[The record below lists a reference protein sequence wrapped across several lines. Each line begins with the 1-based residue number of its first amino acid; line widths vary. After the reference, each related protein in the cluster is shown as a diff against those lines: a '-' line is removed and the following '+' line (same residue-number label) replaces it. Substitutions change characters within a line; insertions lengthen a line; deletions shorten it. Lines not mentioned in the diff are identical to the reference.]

1 MQGLPSKAM
10 AARAIV
16 RVRRRLFLVKH
27 QYVYIYRNHAFF
39 NGLYQPM
46 YSKFGDGLLFTIAVL
61 TLVIYKVLIIK
72 HGARIDFKLVDD
84 YRRCYI
90 LPLNSGNRNL
100 HHTTIIKYGLIIKCI
115 CVKIGYRKIK
125 MCLRKPCSS

>member
-1 MQGLPSKAM
+1 
-10 AARAIV
+10 
-16 RVRRRLFLVKH
+16 
-27 QYVYIYRNHAFF
+27 
-39 NGLYQPM
+39 M

-100 HHTTIIKYGLIIKCI
+100 HHTTIISMGLLLNAFVWKLGTA
-115 CVKIGYRKIK
+115 K
-125 MCLRKPCSS
+125 